1 MISTTRSSSA
11 SRSRAYTSKQMKKT
25 PAGNMSFEGLEQ
37 ENARLRGDLLT
48 VAIRIS
54 HDLRTPLGGIISA
67 GEVFKEIHADSG
79 SSSLADSL
87 LRSSEEIA
95 GLIKRTSSVLRASAC
110 PCEKEPVMMG
120 QVVSAVLSQLERRSL
135 AMNATI
141 TQPEL
146 WPKVSGV
153 PAWLEII
160 WWNLLANALQYAG
173 PAPKIKFG
181 WDSEGE
187 YVRFWISDNGDGV
200 PEGGRATLFQSFES
214 LHKTN
219 SAHGL
224 GLSIVRRLVELQGGG
239 CGYEP
244 RSEGAF
250 FYFTLPWDKAVKT
263 SADLSPGSETS

>member
-1 MISTTRSSSA
+1 
-11 SRSRAYTSKQMKKT
+11 
-25 PAGNMSFEGLEQ
+25 MSFDGLEQ

-67 GEVFKEIHADSG
+67 GEVFKEIHAEGVSP
-79 SSSLADSL
+79 SLADSL

-135 AMNATI
+135 GINATI
-141 TQPEL
+141 IQPES

-173 PAPKIKFG
+173 PAPKIQLG
-181 WDSEGE
+181 WDAEGE
-187 YVRFWISDNGDGV
+187 YVRFWIMDNGVGV
-200 PEGGRATLFQSFES
+200 PEGRRAGLFQSFES
-214 LHKTN
+214 LHKTDG
-219 SAHGL
+219 APGL

-244 RSEGAF
+244 RPEGAF
-250 FYFTLPWDKAVKT
+250 FYFTLPWDKAAET
-263 SADLSPGSETS
+263 SVSLSPGSGTS

>member
-1 MISTTRSSSA
+1 
-11 SRSRAYTSKQMKKT
+11 MKKT

-48 VAIRIS
+48 MAIRIS
-54 HDLRTPLGGIISA
+54 HDLRTPLSGIISA
-67 GEVFKEIHADSG
+67 GEVFKEMHAESV

-110 PCEKEPVMMG
+110 PREKEPVMME
-120 QVVSAVLSQLERRSL
+120 QVVSAVLAQLERRSL
-135 AMNATI
+135 AMNATV
-141 TQPEL
+141 TQPES

-160 WWNLLANALQYAG
+160 WWNLLANALQHTG
-173 PAPKIKFG
+173 PAPKIKLG
-181 WDSEGE
+181 WDAEGE
-187 YVRFWISDNGDGV
+187 SVRFWISDNGDGV
-200 PEGGRATLFQSFES
+200 HEDGRAGLFQSFES
-214 LHKTN
+214 LHKTD
-219 SAHGL
+219 STHGL

-244 RSEGAF
+244 GPEGAF
-250 FYFTLPWDKAVKT
+250 FYFTLPWDKAVET
-263 SADLSPGSETS
+263 SAGLENM